1 MNVELNV
8 LNTLLT
14 TVSDRVIDSILAQQH
29 NIRHIDSFQPRV
41 TFHID
46 TSHLICTANQMASLY
61 MKCNNGLKL
70 VSLVVLFAINCR
82 EHETTK
88 ITKAIKI
95 QCHNT
100 IFS

>member
-1 MNVELNV
+1 M

-14 TVSDRVIDSILAQQH
+14 TVSDRVIDSVLAQQH
-29 NIRHIDSFQPRV
+29 NIRHIDSFHPRV

-70 VSLVVLFAINCR
+70 VSLVVLFAINCA

-88 ITKAIKI
+88 ITNAIKM
-95 QCHNT
+95 QCHNI